1 MIADEREED
10 GYPVAKLVQYFEEAE
25 EASVEAREKSERDRD
40 YYDGKQLT
48 PDEYDTLR
56 KRGQPPIALNVIRS
70 RVDYLKGLEKQ
81 QRRDPKAYPRN
92 PQDEEAADAFTD
104 GLRYAAEEID
114 YPAHRSAAFFDFLTY
129 GYGGVE
135 LFADP
140 EDPTDFGMTQVPW
153 DRCFYDPHSCRPDF
167 SDAAYL
173 GVVTWMDYDDAVRK
187 YPDKVN
193 ALESTL
199 NTSADV
205 GQTYDD
211 KPRWSIW
218 SDPTRRRVRIVTIW
232 HKVGNVWMWCEFT
245 KGGKLAS
252 GESPYITKDGESLC
266 PLILDSAYVDRD
278 NNRYGVVRDLVD
290 PQDEINKRRSKAL
303 HLLTVQGVIA
313 SKGAVDDVGKVRREL
328 ARPDFYVETTPGAD
342 QRFEIIRHD
351 GLASGQAS
359 LGEQALG
366 YIMQQ
371 GPNAALLGKGTEDQ
385 SGKAIEAQQAG
396 GLIELGDLMDALR
409 RFDKRVYTFLASMM
423 QQFWTEEK
431 WIRVT
436 DDELAPRYVG
446 LNVPMM
452 QEVQDPYSGQTWQ
465 QPAFDSTGQPMIQ
478 NPTADLDI
486 DIIISD
492 APDTINRAGEGFE
505 QLMQAVGMITQ
516 GVPPQLVRVAI
527 EAIPGLPPKQKKAVM
542 DAIEQMI
549 QPQQGQGQQAPDP
562 MQAQMA
568 QMAQEAAM
576 ADIEKTKADAF
587 RAVAQGEAAMA
598 RAQQPSMLPGS
609 MVMQ

>member
-1 MIADEREED
+1 
-10 GYPVAKLVQYFEEAE
+10 
-25 EASVEAREKSERDRD
+25 
-40 YYDGKQLT
+40 
-48 PDEYDTLR
+48 
-56 KRGQPPIALNVIRS
+56 
-70 RVDYLKGLEKQ
+70 
-81 QRRDPKAYPRN
+81 
-92 PQDEEAADAFTD
+92 
-104 GLRYAAEEID
+104 
-114 YPAHRSAAFFDFLTY
+114 
-129 GYGGVE
+129 
-135 LFADP
+135 
-140 EDPTDFGMTQVPW
+140 
-153 DRCFYDPHSCRPDF
+153 
-167 SDAAYL
+167 
-173 GVVTWMDYDDAVRK
+173 
-187 YPDKVN
+187 
-193 ALESTL
+193 
-199 NTSADV
+199 
-205 GQTYDD
+205 
-211 KPRWSIW
+211 
-218 SDPTRRRVRIVTIW
+218 
-232 HKVGNVWMWCEFT
+232 MWCEFT

-252 GESPYITKDGESLC
+252 GESPYRTKDGESLC
-266 PLILDSAYVDRD
+266 TLILDSAYVDRD

>member
-1 MIADEREED
+1 MTPDVEDD
-10 GYPVAKLVQYFEEAE
+10 GYSVEKLVQFFEEAE
-25 EASVEAREKSERDRD
+25 EASWESREKSERDRD

-104 GLRYAAEEID
+104 ALRYTAEEIE

-135 LFADP
+135 VFADP
-140 EDPTDFGMTQVPW
+140 NDPTDFGMAQVPW
-153 DRCFYDPHSCRPDF
+153 DRCFYDPHSSRPDF

-187 YPDKVN
+187 YPDK
-193 ALESTL
+193 AGFLESTL
-199 NTSADV
+199 NVTAQI

-218 SDPTRRRVRIVTIW
+218 SDPKRKRVRIVTIW
-232 HKVGNVWMWCEFT
+232 HKVGQVWTWCEFT

-252 GESPYITKDGESLC
+252 GESPYMTRDGESLC
-266 PLILDSAYVDRD
+266 PLILDSAYVDRN

-313 SKGAVDDVGKVRREL
+313 SKGAVDDVNKARREL
-328 ARPDFYVETTPGAD
+328 ARPDFYVEMTPGAD

-351 GLASGQAS
+351 GLAMGQAQ

-371 GPNAALLGKGTEDQ
+371 GPNAALLGKGTESQ

-409 RFDKRVYTFLASMM
+409 RFDRRVYRFLAAMI

-436 DDELAPRYVG
+436 DDEMAPRYVG

-452 QEVQDPYSGQTWQ
+452 QDVTDPYSGQTWQ
-465 QPAFDSTGQPMIQ
+465 QPAFDSQGQPMIQ
-478 NPTADLDI
+478 NPTSDLDV

-516 GVPPQLVRVAI
+516 GVPPPLVKVAI
-527 EAIPGLPPKQKKAVM
+527 EAIPGLAPKQKKAVT
-542 DAIEQMI
+542 DALEQMMA
-549 QPQQGQGQQAPDP
+549 PQQAQGQGQPDP
-562 MQAQMA
+562 MQAQAM

-598 RAQQPSMLPGS
+598 RAQQPPPMPGT